1 MTGARRVLCVGA
13 TLGLLAIA
21 APALAQQSEL
31 RVDVLGPAPYSVQP
45 GVGAIVPLGYYVRVS
60 ADVGYAPRSSA
71 NLVSDH
77 WRADL
82 LTRVTLDPFRQQR
95 WGFSIGGGLSVRR
108 HAYLAAIA
116 DLEGP
121 EMHGVLPALQVGLS
135 GGLRA
140 AVIVRRAVKGRR

>member
-1 MTGARRVLCVGA
+1 VSGAPRVLCLLA
-13 TLGLLAIA
+13 TLALSGTA
-21 APALAQQSEL
+21 APALAQQPEV
-31 RVDVLGPAPYSVQP
+31 RVDVLGPTPYSIQP

-71 NLVSDH
+71 GLIEDH
-77 WRADL
+77 WRGDL

-95 WGFSIGGGLSVRR
+95 WGFSIGGGLSIRR

-121 EMHGVLPALQVGLS
+121 ETHGVLPALQVGLS

-140 AVIVRRAVKGRR
+140 GVILRRAVKGRR

>member
-1 MTGARRVLCVGA
+1 MSRARRVLVLLA
-13 TLGLLAIA
+13 TLAFLALPA
-21 APALAQQSEL
+21 SAPAQQPEI

-45 GVGAIVPLGYYVRVS
+45 GLGTIVPLGYYVRVS

-71 NLVSDH
+71 SLIQEH

-95 WGFSIGGGLSVRR
+95 WALAIGGGLGVRR
-108 HAYLAAIA
+108 HTYLAAIV

-121 EMHGVLPALQVGLS
+121 EMRGVLPAFQVGLS
-135 GGLRA
+135 GGVRA
-140 AVIVRRAVKGRR
+140 AVILRRAVKDRR

>member
-1 MTGARRVLCVGA
+1 VLCVGA
-13 TLGLLAIA
+13 
-21 APALAQQSEL
+21 ALALIAIPARARGQQPEV
-31 RVDVLGPAPYSVQP
+31 RVDVLAPNPYSVQP

-60 ADVGYAPRSSA
+60 ADVGFAPRSSA
-71 NLVSDH
+71 SLIQEH

-95 WGFSIGGGLSVRR
+95 WGLSIGGGLSVRR
-108 HAYLAAIA
+108 HAFLAAIA

-135 GGLRA
+135 GGARVGVAL
-140 AVIVRRAVKGRR
+140 RRAVKGRR